1 MKATR
6 RLAWHYIRQW
16 LFIAIALL
24 ISVVIAF
31 TWIVDRMMALDMNRN
46 FANHGINNLVDSI
59 SITNGQIQWDEQLMM
74 EVKASGG
81 WLQIADS
88 NGQVLHEFFVP
99 EDVPK
104 KYKVGE
110 LVSYMHRKI
119 PFPYDVYA
127 YLRAIGDYEI
137 MLVYG
142 VKPDDEQFLDAWLED
157 PEQAKPM
164 LKQAS
169 AWVQLLN
176 AEGDELESWNKPK
189 GIKINISSYELVLR
203 ATYED
208 QYGER
213 VAFQY
218 NSHSG
223 NTWILRMPYSAIDA
237 EPYVMMAGLHLYS
250 ESEIW
255 MVGTG
260 AVVLSMLILFV
271 IMAWWESDRIGRPLA
286 HFMRWA
292 EAMSNHEYEEPR
304 NILGKYPSLNRKGK
318 LKRNYRIYSD
328 VWQSL
333 RTLSERLQ
341 ESESEREKHERLRE
355 QWLTGLT
362 HDLKTPLS
370 SIIGYAHLLNASEY
384 KWSEAERLEFTTF
397 IQQKA
402 ERMDELIQD
411 LNLTYQ
417 LKSNALPMDR
427 VETEMNDWLSSIL
440 HELLPVPA
448 DAENTDAKIVFNPH
462 PQPIML
468 NIDVRYFVRAV
479 ENVCMNAWIHN
490 EPGTTVTV
498 SIEQD
503 ETGTTILFKDDG
515 RGMDEQAQQN
525 LFQRYYRGTSTDTTD
540 QGSGL
545 GMAIT
550 KQLIEA
556 HEGEASVQSQI
567 GTGTTIRFYFPR
579 N

>member
-1 MKATR
+1 MKATQ

-16 LFIAIALL
+16 LFISIALL
-24 ISVVIAF
+24 ISVVVAF
-31 TWIVDRMMALDMNRN
+31 SWIVDRIMALDMNRN
-46 FANHGINNLVDSI
+46 FVNHGFENLVDSI
-59 SITNGQIQWDEQLMM
+59 SIRNGQLQWDEQLMM
-74 EVKASGG
+74 QVKASGG

-88 NGQVLHEFFVP
+88 SGRVLHEFFVP

-110 LVSYMHRKI
+110 LVSYMQRKV
-119 PFPYDVYA
+119 PFTYDVYA

-137 MLVYG
+137 MLIYG
-142 VKPDDEQFLDAWLED
+142 VKPEEEQLLDAWLED
-157 PEQAKPM
+157 SEQAKPM
-164 LKQAS
+164 LKQAN
-169 AWVQLLN
+169 AWVQLMG
-176 AEGDELESWNKPK
+176 AEGEELKSWNKPK
-189 GIKINISSYELVLR
+189 GVEANMSPYELVLR
-203 ATYED
+203 AGYED
-208 QYGER
+208 RYGER
-213 VAFQY
+213 VDLKYIA
-218 NSHSG
+218 NSG
-223 NTWILRMPYSAIDA
+223 NTWILRMPYTALDA
-237 EPYVMMAGLHLYS
+237 EPYVIMAGLHLYS
-250 ESEIW
+250 ETQIW
-255 MVGTG
+255 MVGIG
-260 AVVLSMLILFV
+260 AAVLSMLVLFV
-271 IMAWWESDRIGRPLA
+271 IMAWWESSRIGRPLA

-292 EAMSNHEYEEPR
+292 EAMSNHQYEEPR
-304 NILGKYPSLNRKGK
+304 NIAGKYPSLNRKGR

-328 VWQSL
+328 VWQAL

-341 ESESEREKHERLRE
+341 QSENEREKHERLRE

-384 KWSEAERLEFTTF
+384 KWNEAERLEFTTF

-427 VETEMNDWLSSIL
+427 MEIEMNEWLSSIV

-448 DAENTDAKIVFNPH
+448 DVENAGAKLVFNPH
-462 PQPIML
+462 TQPIML
-468 NIDVRYFVRAV
+468 NIDVRYFVRAI

-498 SIEQD
+498 SIQQD
-503 ETGTTILFKDDG
+503 EAGTTILVKDDG
-515 RGMDEQAQQN
+515 RGMDEQAQHN

-540 QGSGL
+540 RGSGL

-556 HEGEASVQSQI
+556 HEGEVSVQSCV
-567 GTGTTIRFYFPR
+567 GLGTTIRFYFPR

>member
-1 MKATR
+1 MKATQ

-16 LFIAIALL
+16 LFISIALL
-24 ISVVIAF
+24 LSVVIAF
-31 TWIVDRMMALDMNRN
+31 SWIVDRTMALNMNRN
-46 FANHGINNLVDSI
+46 FANHGFDNLVDSI
-59 SITNGQIQWDEQLMM
+59 SVINGQLQWDEQLIQQ
-74 EVKASGG
+74 VKVSGG

-88 NGQVLHEFFVP
+88 SGAVLHEFFVP
-99 EDVPK
+99 DDVPK

-110 LVSYMHRKI
+110 LVSFMHRKV

-137 MLVYG
+137 MLIYG
-142 VKPDDEQFLDAWLED
+142 EKSEKEHLLDAWLKD
-157 PEQAKPM
+157 PEKAKPM
-164 LKQAS
+164 IKQAG
-169 AWVQLLN
+169 AWVQSIN
-176 AEGDELESWNKPK
+176 AEGDDLESWNKPK
-189 GIKINISSYELVLR
+189 SIESKISPYELVLR
-203 ATYED
+203 AGYEEH
-208 QYGER
+208 YGER

-218 NSHSG
+218 DSNSG
-223 NTWILRMPYSAIDA
+223 NTWVLRMPYSSLDA
-237 EPYVMMAGLHLYS
+237 EPFVIMAGLHLYS
-250 ESEIW
+250 ETQIW
-255 MVGTG
+255 MVGIG
-260 AVVLSMLILFV
+260 AVVLSMLILFA
-271 IMAWWESDRIGRPLA
+271 IMAWWESSRIGRPLT

-292 EAMSNHEYEEPR
+292 EAMSNHQYEEPR
-304 NILGKYPSLNRKGK
+304 NISGKYLSLNGKGR

-328 VWQSL
+328 VWQALS
-333 RTLSERLQ
+333 TLSERLQ
-341 ESESEREKHERLRE
+341 QSESDREQHERLRE

-362 HDLKTPLS
+362 HDLKTPLA
-370 SIIGYAHLLNASEY
+370 SIIGYAHLLNANQY
-384 KWSEAERLEFTTF
+384 DWSEAERMEFSML

-402 ERMDELIQD
+402 ERMDELIQN

-427 VETEMNDWLSSIL
+427 VETEMNDWMSSIV

-448 DAENTDAKIVFNPH
+448 DTEAKIIFNPS

-490 EPGTTVTV
+490 ESGTIVTV

-503 ETGTTILFKDDG
+503 EAGTTLLFMDDG
-515 RGMDEQAQQN
+515 RGMDEQALQN

-540 QGSGL
+540 RGSGL

-556 HEGEASVQSQI
+556 HDGEISVQSQI
-567 GTGTTIRFYFPR
+567 GKGTTIRFYFPR